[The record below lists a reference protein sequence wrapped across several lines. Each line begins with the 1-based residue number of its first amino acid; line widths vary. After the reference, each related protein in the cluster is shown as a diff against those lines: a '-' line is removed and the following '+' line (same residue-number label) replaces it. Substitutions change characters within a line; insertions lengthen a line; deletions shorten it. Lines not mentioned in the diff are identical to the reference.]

1 MLKCR
6 VQWELNAP
14 YTQEKNRKTERLN
27 YIFISSVYSIMAIIK
42 LSKLFLGQIL
52 KTAAYLKNQRLNQ
65 KKVTIYERANE
76 KKPSLKYWRVV
87 GSCARVHVHEKP
99 RKKLNN
105 TVWQE
110 IFV

>member
-1 MLKCR
+1 
-6 VQWELNAP
+6 
-14 YTQEKNRKTERLN
+14 
-27 YIFISSVYSIMAIIK
+27 MAIIK